1 MNKRLFIPGRGTA
14 RRQSPPQGSI
24 SLRKFLR
31 NVIFGKRKTL
41 FASNMFYT
49 IAEYLTCPKYK
60 PPHDLVRLRNHEDFG
75 AHTGC
80 EGFVVYF
87 FIPFSS
93 MWTESAQRAADISR
107 ERAHRTDSAESGT
120 DIVIACGNRRKV
132 CFKIK
137 RFKAEE
143 KKHCKVYHHI

>member
-1 MNKRLFIPGRGTA
+1 MNKRFFIPGRGTA

-41 FASNMFYT
+41 FASNTFYT

-60 PPHDLVRLRNHEDFG
+60 PPHDLVRLRNHEDSG

-93 MWTESAQRAADISR
+93 MWTESAQRAADISQVCR
-107 ERAHRTDSAESGT
+107 EASLRKARFSKMPNIPRTSPSDRQ
-120 DIVIACGNRRKV
+120 RRIRDRY
-132 CFKIK
+132 CYSM
-137 RFKAEE
+137 RQLP
-143 KKHCKVYHHI
+143 